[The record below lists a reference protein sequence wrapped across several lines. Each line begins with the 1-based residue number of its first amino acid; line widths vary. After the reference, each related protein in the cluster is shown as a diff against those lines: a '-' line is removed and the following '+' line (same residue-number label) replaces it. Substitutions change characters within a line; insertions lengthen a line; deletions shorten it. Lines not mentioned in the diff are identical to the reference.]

1 MSVNLG
7 WAVAQGSTELR
18 GYQSSVFLVWHTCAA
33 PLPQSGI
40 YYQRD
45 FQAVFF
51 EVFPNMSSMVTLQQ
65 SPCGCL
71 SPMSEVKTSRSGEE
85 RKLNLSWLSWFAE
98 AWVLSS
104 QVADGLF
111 FCVLVFTGSGLGM
124 CGRAEVHRSDE
135 PEPPGALQMV
145 VLWRAARER
154 KASAALHGH
163 QAGLVVP
170 ESKVAGRGLW
180 LDHRTKR

>member
-1 MSVNLG
+1 M
-7 WAVAQGSTELR
+7 AQGSTELR

-33 PLPQSGI
+33 PLRQSGI

-71 SPMSEVKTSRSGEE
+71 SPMSVKTSRSGEE
-85 RKLNLSWLSWFAE
+85 DSLTCHGCQCLPPGF
-98 AWVLSS
+98 SS

-124 CGRAEVHRSDE
+124 SCREEVHRSDE

-154 KASAALHGH
+154 K
-163 QAGLVVP
+163 LVQHFMDIRQG
-170 ESKVAGRGLW
+170 S
-180 LDHRTKR
+180 